1 MLGKKVLITGGHTE
15 IPIDK
20 VRSITNIFKGKT
32 ACDITNYFIKDCDV
46 TLIGNP
52 AMKALTSQKCKFIP
66 YTTYDDLYSE
76 MYKNIS
82 LNKYDVIIH
91 SAAVSDYY
99 VSGVLTSPGGEKLDS
114 SAKIS
119 SSYDKLYLELSQ
131 TRKIVDDIRPM
142 WGFKGYLVK
151 FKLQV
156 GISDSELL
164 KIARASRVA
173 SKADMIV
180 ANCLETAMQKAFIV
194 TNDIELDIIRSNL
207 PTILYSEIWK

>member
-1 MLGKKVLITGGHTE
+1 MLGKKVLITGGHTQ

-20 VRSITNIFKGKT
+20 VRAITNIFKGKT
-32 ACDITNYFIKDCDV
+32 ACDIANFFIKDCDI
-46 TLIGNP
+46 TLLGNP
-52 AMKALTSQKCKFIP
+52 LMKNLVTPKCKFVP

-76 MYKNIS
+76 MHKHIM

-99 VSGVLTSPGGEKLDS
+99 VSGVLTAPGGEKLDS
-114 SAKIS
+114 SSKIS

-131 TRKIVDDIRPM
+131 TRKIVDDIRPL
-142 WGFKGYLVK
+142 WGFEGYLVK

-156 GISDSELL
+156 GISDSDLL

-180 ANCLETAMQKAFIV
+180 ANCLETAKQKAFIV
-194 TNDIELDIIRSNL
+194 TNDSELEVIRNNL
-207 PTILYSEIWK
+207 PTVLYSEIWK